1 MSEIYQLPENNSGN
15 NATIPFSIPIGFGGM
30 GNNGFG
36 FGNGQ
41 MNLMDLLGFAIVASI
56 FPNIFGGNNPR
67 GGGFGGGING
77 DLAMQAIVSQG
88 EASRTAIQTLASSIG
103 QDFNIVNGAVQNIQ
117 NSLNAIGAAQ
127 GMNMLQ
133 VINAIQA
140 GNTAISAQLA
150 QCCCENRTTAIQQ
163 GYEAQIRTLEQT
175 NQLSSQADRNA
186 NALMAAI
193 NNQTVE
199 MDNQFCALKE
209 REMQAKIDAQA
220 EIITQLRGQIDNAN
234 QTAQITSYVNAL
246 LTPLQAKV
254 DQIASKQLPTVNVQW
269 PQLTAV
275 NTTPYMGAVGYG
287 NGFGGNIVF

>member
-1 MSEIYQLPENNSGN
+1 MAEIYQIPEGN
-15 NATIPFSIPIGFGGM
+15 GGGFSPQFTIPLGNGG
-30 GNNGFG
+30 NGFG

-88 EASRTAIQTLASSIG
+88 EASRTAIQTLATSIG

-254 DQIASKQLPTVNVQW
+254 DQIASKQLPTVNVQL

-287 NGFGGNIVF
+287 NGFGNGSIVF